1 MYNHWK
7 CQKSKQSENDVNDK
21 ACKLPKN
28 MNINNSIFPVQRLK
42 IAFWNFLFKVQSY
55 LKNSG
60 TGQDSKSE
68 VNLGRTF
75 PLCVASLSCHAK
87 PKS

>member
-28 MNINNSIFPVQRLK
+28 MNINNSIFPVERLK
-42 IAFWNFLFKVQSY
+42 IAFWNFLFKVKY
-55 LKNSG
+55 KVI
-60 TGQDSKSE
+60 SKTLARVKTAKVKWTWAE
-68 VNLGRTF
+68 HFLFV
-75 PLCVASLSCHAK
+75 SL
-87 PKS
+87 P